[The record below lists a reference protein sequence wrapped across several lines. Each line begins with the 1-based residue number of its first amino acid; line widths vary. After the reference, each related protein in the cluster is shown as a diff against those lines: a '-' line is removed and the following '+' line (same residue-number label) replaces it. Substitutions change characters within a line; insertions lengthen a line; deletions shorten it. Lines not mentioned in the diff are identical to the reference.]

1 MTRHLFLAGVTLSVG
16 ARARVALVAAAALI
30 LGLTACATP
39 IRVNAYAER
48 GADLSRYRTYAF
60 APAEAV
66 ATGDPRLDS
75 NPFFYERVR
84 SAVEKGLAAKGYTRA
99 SSAPDVVV
107 HFHASVAQDIDIVDI
122 DRLAGYCSDAPDSC
136 KPFAYDA
143 GTLVMDLVDA
153 KSQKLA
159 WRGWAKSNFDGVVD
173 RQDWLEQRVDT
184 AVARIVAQVPA
195 AAR

>member
-1 MTRHLFLAGVTLSVG
+1 MSTHTLRTMLAAGV
-16 ARARVALVAAAALI
+16 AALS
-30 LGLTACATP
+30 LTACATP
-39 IRVNAYAER
+39 IRVNAYTER
-48 GADLSRYRTYAF
+48 GADVSRYRTYAF
-60 APAEAV
+60 AAADEV

-84 SAVEKGLAAKGYTRA
+84 AAAQKGLAARGYTRA
-99 SSAPDVVV
+99 TGTPDVVV
-107 HFHASVAQDIDIVDI
+107 HFHASVAQDIDVVDI
-122 DRLAGYCSDAPDSC
+122 DRQAGYCSTEPDAC

-153 KSQKLA
+153 KNRKLA

-173 RQDWLEQRVDT
+173 NQDWLEQRVDT